1 MDLEM
6 RQMIELVVNNIK
18 TVRQL
23 YRISPGPRKKIEHD
37 IFRNREEI
45 IIKQM
50 KLLEMKITV
59 SEMKRYTG
67 LH

>member
-1 MDLEM
+1 M

-23 YRISPGPRKKIEHD
+23 YHISHEPRKKTEHD

-59 SEMKRYTG
+59 FEMKRHTG
-67 LH
+67 LD

>member
-1 MDLEM
+1 M
-6 RQMIELVVNNIK
+6 QMIELVVNNIK

-23 YRISPGPRKKIEHD
+23 YHISPEPRKKIEHD

-67 LH
+67 LD